1 MTDRK
6 LLSLGIAGTLIAAL
20 CCFTPVLVVIL
31 GAIGL
36 SAWVAGLDNLLFA
49 ALVGFAA
56 LTIYAAALVIVGAGP
71 MGSCTSLTS
80 LRMR

>member
-36 SAWVAGLDNLLFA
+36 SAWVTGLDNLLFA

-56 LTIYAAALVIVGAGP
+56 LTIYALFRKSRAAAE
-71 MGSCTSLTS
+71 
-80 LRMR
+80 RAE

>member
-6 LLSLGIAGTLIAAL
+6 LLGLGIGGTLIAAL
-20 CCFTPVLVVIL
+20 CCFTPILAGVL

-36 SAWVAGLDNLLFA
+36 SAWVAGLDYILIA

-56 LTIYAAALVIVGAGP
+56 LTVHALIRTSRAAAQRAE
-71 MGSCTSLTS
+71 
-80 LRMR
+80 

>member
-6 LLSLGIAGTLIAAL
+6 LLGLGIAGTLIAAL

-49 ALVGFAA
+49 ALVGCAA
-56 LTIYAAALVIVGAGP
+56 LTIYALIRKSRAAAE
-71 MGSCTSLTS
+71 SAE
-80 LRMR
+80 

>member
-56 LTIYAAALVIVGAGP
+56 LTIYALFRKSRAAAE
-71 MGSCTSLTS
+71 
-80 LRMR
+80 RAE